1 MEGENVQR
9 LSGWR
14 LSNGQIQYQERGG
27 WGCLPRLVKWH
38 NQVWKKRFKV
48 WKSVTVAWSNNWIP
62 WIPEQDLVVRHFII
76 FVYGTPQM
84 LSFKYSWNQVAM
96 CLHFIKIELQSGE
109 GVFLYYVNWYHY
121 SIIKPLPLLLFV
133 NCTLLM
139 VITDSVVHSASVC
152 ASKVLSKIQM
162 LLLWWG

>member
-27 WGCLPRLVKWH
+27 GGGCLPRLVKWH

-62 WIPEQDLVVRHFII
+62 WITEQDLVVRHFII

-121 SIIKPLPLLLFV
+121 SIIKPLPLLLFCQLYVV
-133 NCTLLM
+133 NG
-139 VITDSVVHSASVC
+139 DNR
-152 ASKVLSKIQM
+152 
-162 LLLWWG
+162 